1 MGAYDDR
8 WRLRSGNIWLFFCSE
23 PSKRIARGLA
33 LVTVRAVDGE
43 SFAHWYEE
51 AYGHLV
57 TTLFL
62 YGGDLDNAREAAAEA
77 CVRALERWPR
87 VGEMDSPTAWAF
99 VVGRNVLRRRHRE
112 GAPHVRGPS
121 MDAPEPQGDPASAV
135 DLWLLVGGLSRR
147 QREVVALKFGADLPE
162 AEIAAALGVSRGTV
176 SSTLA
181 DAYRR
186 LRIALAATHES
197 EAVDE

>member
-1 MGAYDDR
+1 VP
-8 WRLRSGNIWLFFCSE
+8 SQLFLAT
-23 PSKRIARGLA
+23 PSKTVPSGLA

-62 YGGDLDNAREAAAEA
+62 YDGDLDRARDAAAEA

-87 VGEMDSPTAWAF
+87 VGAMDSPTGWAF
-99 VVGRNVLRRRHRE
+99 VVGRNLLRKRHRE
-112 GAPHVRGPS
+112 RSSLVRAGLVEAHREQADPS
-121 MDAPEPQGDPASAV
+121 SAV
-135 DLWLLVGGLSRR
+135 ELWLMVGALSRR
-147 QREVVALKFGADLPE
+147 QREVVALRYGADLPE
-162 AEIAAALGVSRGTV
+162 SQIAATLGISRGTV

-181 DAYRR
+181 DAYRQ
-186 LRIALAATHES
+186 LRAALAATHEV
-197 EAVDE
+197 EAADE

>member
-1 MGAYDDR
+1 
-8 WRLRSGNIWLFFCSE
+8 
-23 PSKRIARGLA
+23 

-43 SFAHWYEE
+43 SFARWYEE

-62 YGGDLDNAREAAAEA
+62 CDGDLDRAREAAAEA
-77 CVRALERWPR
+77 CVRALERWSR
-87 VGEMDSPTAWAF
+87 VGAMDSPTAWAF
-99 VVGRNVLRRRHRE
+99 VVGRNLLRRRHR
-112 GAPHVRGPS
+112 AKWTAS
-121 MDAPEPQGDPASAV
+121 DLDAAASEVVADRVSAV
-135 DLWLLVGGLSRR
+135 DLWLLVGALSPR

-162 AEIAAALGVSRGTV
+162 AEIAATLGISRGTV

-181 DAYRR
+181 DAYSR
-186 LRIALAATHES
+186 LRVALTASPAT